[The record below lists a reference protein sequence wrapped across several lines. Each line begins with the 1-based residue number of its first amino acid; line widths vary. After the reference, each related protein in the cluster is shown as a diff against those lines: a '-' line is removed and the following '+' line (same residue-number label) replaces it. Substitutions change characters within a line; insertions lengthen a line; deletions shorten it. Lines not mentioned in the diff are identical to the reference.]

1 LAKGIFDIQS
11 ERYNPQVTVRGKE
24 NIGLEEVE
32 SELKGQM
39 RSIRRLK
46 PGQEDDFSLNKTT
59 MLSNQLDLM
68 FTAINWGGWIIG
80 GFSILVGGFG
90 IANIM
95 FVSVKE
101 RTNIIGIQKSLGAK
115 NYFILLQFIFESVA
129 LCVMGGL
136 FGLGLVYIITLIFTY
151 GADVEV
157 VLYFNNVA
165 LGIGVSIVIGL
176 ISGFWP
182 AYSASRLDPVEAIRS

>member
-1 LAKGIFDIQS
+1 
-11 ERYNPQVTVRGKE
+11 
-24 NIGLEEVE
+24 
-32 SELKGQM
+32 
-39 RSIRRLK
+39 
-46 PGQEDDFSLNKTT
+46 
-59 MLSNQLDLM
+59 
-68 FTAINWGGWIIG
+68 
-80 GFSILVGGFG
+80 
-90 IANIM
+90 
-95 FVSVKE
+95 
-101 RTNIIGIQKSLGAK
+101 
-115 NYFILLQFIFESVA
+115 
-129 LCVMGGL
+129 MGGL

>member
-1 LAKGIFDIQS
+1 
-11 ERYNPQVTVRGKE
+11 
-24 NIGLEEVE
+24 
-32 SELKGQM
+32 
-39 RSIRRLK
+39 
-46 PGQEDDFSLNKTT
+46 
-59 MLSNQLDLM
+59 M

-157 VLYFNNVA
+157 VLYFNNIA